1 MKETLS
7 SALFK
12 FRACPYCGFR
22 LAVATDDEV
31 IACPNCGE
39 ESDVNNLLPL
49 SVEDAK
55 IKPINEE
62 IPSYSGSLEPLSVQK
77 FIEEYYARIDIG
89 QAGVE
94 IDLKPVRFLPLIN
107 SLELTKGDDKATW
120 QAKFTAYY
128 RPYERKLFC
137 IEEAEAKAL
146 ELYNANNLHILNVLF
161 EQIRESISE
170 VLNLKDAFF
179 DRLEECLRKTAE
191 CEGVLPSEIELM
203 SGLISGLRAQVE
215 SKRVPENIYE
225 IEDIA
230 LAKTALD
237 TAIATD
243 LSGAGINANAN
254 YNEGK
259 SLLAAGNEAE
269 AIAKLKPLGQ
279 YKDAAMLVE
288 EAKRW
293 AQFNGELLYLG
304 GLPYLIFA
312 HAEVEKEIREDPV
325 TVDLF
330 DFFRPSLPGL
340 DLYPVKDEE
349 PDLKNPV
356 ILNFQFFLACFGDY
370 FYYINELGKI
380 SCINCQTREQKTIET
395 LGFKPRPDLFYQ
407 TVNEGEEGIL
417 LVESAERN
425 AVDPNRNFFRL
436 LIIKFGDFTNP
447 IHVFSNPI
455 DNLRNLN
462 DHLGPCRYP
471 YVCAARAELI
481 EAGSTIIEKTH
492 IDIIDL
498 KHRETKT
505 DFLIQNGEFVDGDEE
520 FIYYAAYKNS
530 KYNVDVY
537 QKSFATG
544 AERLLVSNV
553 FHAVTVIDKRL
564 YYTVGNRH
572 KQTLYCLD
580 VLTGASSLVM
590 DRFDGY
596 GMGSLLSDNFYFYRG
611 SGYNRTLMRTG
622 GINGAAVP
630 VACHV
635 SPKEGAFAE
644 FKGGHFYYVDA
655 FEKLCRVCLD
665 GEHFEVVARNV
676 DRILKVDVNYIYYL
690 LKETVD
696 ELYDL
701 EEERAGKKYRISN
714 SVYRYSILDN
724 KAEKILFNVE
734 NAAFF
739 DSERLFAYSADIVTF
754 RTTNLAPKKNFDVK
768 CLIREY
774 SFYNVKTGEKK
785 VLATFGKP
793 HGKKRGKV
801 LEFAL
806 ATPIRPYIDDRDLVK
821 IYYKGKKGR

>member
-1 MKETLS
+1 MKETFP
-7 SALFK
+7 SALIK
-12 FRACPYCGFR
+12 FQACPYCGFR
-22 LAVATDDEV
+22 LAVASNDEV

-39 ESDVNNLLPL
+39 EIDVHNLLPL
-49 SVEDAK
+49 TVEEAK
-55 IKPINEE
+55 IKAINED
-62 IPSYSGSLEPLSVQK
+62 IPSYSGSLEPVSVQK
-77 FIEEYYARIDIG
+77 YLDEYYANLEIN

-94 IDLKPVRFLPLIN
+94 IDLKPVRFLPLIKA
-107 SLELTKGDDKATW
+107 LELTKGDNKATW
-120 QAKFTAYY
+120 QAAFTAYY
-128 RPYERKLFC
+128 RPYEKKLYC

-146 ELYNANNLHILNVLF
+146 ELYNANNLKTLGVLF

-170 VLNLKDAFF
+170 VLNLKDEFF
-179 DRLEECLRKTAE
+179 NILEECLRKTAE
-191 CEGVLPSEIELM
+191 CDGLVPGEIESM
-203 SGLISGLRAQVE
+203 SNSIAALRAQVE
-215 SKRVPENIYE
+215 SKRIPENIYE

-237 TAIATD
+237 NRIARS
-243 LSGAGINANAN
+243 LSSSGINASSS

-259 SLLAAGNEAE
+259 ALLAAGNEAE

-304 GLPYLIFA
+304 GLPYLIFE
-312 HAEVEKEIREDPV
+312 HSEVEKEVRAEPSDI
-325 TVDLF
+325 DLI

-340 DLYPVKDEE
+340 DLYPVKDGE
-349 PDLKNPV
+349 PDFKNPV
-356 ILNFQFFLACFGDY
+356 LLNFQFFLACFGDY

-380 SCINCQTREQKTIET
+380 SCINCQTREQKTIDT

-417 LVESAERN
+417 LVETNERN

-447 IHVFSNPI
+447 TYAFSNPI

-462 DHLGPCRYP
+462 DRLGPCRYP
-471 YVCAARAELI
+471 YVCAARAELMA
-481 EAGSTIIEKTH
+481 AGSTIIEKTH
-492 IDIIDL
+492 IDILDL
-498 KHRETKT
+498 KRRETKT
-505 DFLIQNGEFVDGDEE
+505 DFLDQNGEFVDGDDE
-520 FIYYAAYKNS
+520 FIYFAAYKSS

-537 QKSFATG
+537 QKNFATG
-544 AERLLVSNV
+544 EERLLVSNV
-553 FHAVTVIDKRL
+553 FNAVIVIDKRL

-572 KQTLYCLD
+572 KQTLFGFD
-580 VLTGASSLVM
+580 INEGKSSLVM

-596 GMGSLLSDNFYFYRG
+596 GMGSFLSSHFYFYRG
-611 SGYNRTLMRTG
+611 SGLNRTLMRTG
-622 GINGAAVP
+622 GVNGAAVP

-655 FEKLCRVCLD
+655 FDKLCRVCLD
-665 GEHFEVVARNV
+665 GEHFEVVARNI

-690 LKETVD
+690 LRETVD
-696 ELYDL
+696 ELYDI
-701 EEERAGKKYRISN
+701 EEEKEGKKYRISY

-724 KAEKILFNVE
+724 TAEKILFNVE
-734 NAAFF
+734 NAVFY
-739 DSERLFAYSADIVTF
+739 DNDRLFAYSADFVTY
-754 RTTNLAPKKNFDVK
+754 RTTNLPPKKNFDVK

-774 SFYNVKTGEKK
+774 SFYNVKTHEKQ

-793 HGKKRGKV
+793 HGKKRGRE

-806 ATPIRPYIDDRDLVK
+806 ANPVRPYIDDRDIVK
-821 IYYKGKKGR
+821 IYYKGKKGK